1 MNKKKALTILGI
13 IACISFI
20 CGIIILIVLDSRG
33 KNNIPTITDNEV
45 NDIDENMQDE
55 VTLTPTPMPDYEY
68 DREVIVND
76 TILVD
81 REPNEY
87 IVSDVQDLNKETY
100 YLKTQTTFSNGIAV
114 QSTKYITAGMYTGER
129 IECVGDD
136 GVTIIHVSEINP
148 LDYTP
153 ERKKQEYL
161 NEYWQAYIAYE
172 GKGFKRED
180 TELGTGLNENV
191 NAYNKS
197 LGEDPTIT
205 DGIQL
210 LMDST
215 IETAIGEGNIL
226 IEYSQ
231 YSKKFTLH
239 AYVDCGKYRYLEI
252 TIDSINEDT
261 LLGYLHD
268 LLNNG
273 VYIIE

>member
-20 CGIIILIVLDSRG
+20 CGIIIFIILDGRG
-33 KNNIPTITDNEV
+33 KTNTPTTDNEV
-45 NDIDENMQDE
+45 DGIGEGMQDE
-55 VTLTPTPMPDYEY
+55 VTITPTPIPDYEY
-68 DREVIVND
+68 DREVIVKD
-76 TILVD
+76 TTLID
-81 REPNEY
+81 RDPSEY
-87 IVSDVQDLNKETY
+87 IVSDVQDLNQETY

-129 IECVGDD
+129 IECIGDD

-161 NEYWQAYIAYE
+161 NEYWQAYVAYE
-172 GKGFKRED
+172 GKEFKRED

-205 DGIQL
+205 DGVQL
-210 LMDST
+210 LMNST
-215 IETAIGEGNIL
+215 IETAIGEGYIL

-239 AYVDCGKYRYLEI
+239 AYVDCGDYRYLEI

-268 LLNNG
+268 LMNNG

>member
-45 NDIDENMQDE
+45 NDIDANMQDE

-68 DREVIVND
+68 DREVIVKD
-76 TILVD
+76 TTLVD
-81 REPNEY
+81 REPDEY
-87 IVSDVQDLNKETY
+87 IVSDVQGLDQETY

-114 QSTKYITAGMYTGER
+114 QSTKYITAGMYAGER

-136 GVTIIHVSEINP
+136 GVTTIHVSEINP

-231 YSKKFTLH
+231 YSKKFTLN
-239 AYVDCGKYRYLEI
+239 AYIDCGEYRYLEI